1 MNRFLKRCLQKSEAD
16 FWTQNHFKLAS
27 VFKRITLFI
36 LTRQTFVPISGRVV
50 SSCGLCQWLVKVTS
64 KKFPTASKKTRL
76 PKTGFEQ
83 VFKSMTK
90 SSSKLKSCC
99 PTSSVSL
106 FKTFIKTP
114 FLHFFKFNISNFVI
128 HFYHQNVSERETR
141 KWDRREREREHWPW
155 ASRREKCRFKKKP
168 GHLFSNFSCVN
179 HFFLAAKFCGIVI
192 KSWGCPR
199 NSSQIFQLLR
209 TYLLFLR

>member
-27 VFKRITLFI
+27 VFKRITLFVNETNI
-36 LTRQTFVPISGRVV
+36 CANLWKSGKLLWAMPVAGESNFQEVSNRVEEDTFAR
-50 SSCGLCQWLVKVTS
+50 TS
-64 KKFPTASKKTRL
+64 FD
-76 PKTGFEQ
+76 Q
-83 VFKSMTK
+83 VFKSVTK

-128 HFYHQNVSERETR
+128 HFYHQDVSERERARETR
-141 KWDRREREREHWPW
+141 KWERREREHWPW
-155 ASRREKCRFKKKP
+155 ASRRKNAGLR
-168 GHLFSNFSCVN
+168 
-179 HFFLAAKFCGIVI
+179 
-192 KSWGCPR
+192 KSWDTCFPTFPALIIFSWR
-199 NSSQIFQLLR
+199 PNFVESS
-209 TYLLFLR
+209 

>member
-27 VFKRITLFI
+27 VFKRITLFV

-50 SSCGLCQWLVKVTS
+50 SSCELCQWLVKVTS

-83 VFKSMTK
+83 VFKSVTK

-114 FLHFFKFNISNFVI
+114 FLHFFKYCHSFLSSKCLWERARSGERERDAKV
-128 HFYHQNVSERETR
+128 RETR
-141 KWDRREREREHWPW
+141 ERIDHSPPDG
-155 ASRREKCRFKKKP
+155 KMQ
-168 GHLFSNFSCVN
+168 V
-179 HFFLAAKFCGIVI
+179 
-192 KSWGCPR
+192 
-199 NSSQIFQLLR
+199 
-209 TYLLFLR
+209 